1 MDDGDRRCRF
11 HCGHERILRR
21 GEDDIALEIDKLFG
35 EIGNSVKRGFKNP
48 SLDHCILTIDVPG
61 VA

>member
-1 MDDGDRRCRF
+1 
-11 HCGHERILRR
+11 LRR

-48 SLDHCILTIDVPG
+48 GLDHCILTVDVPG
-61 VA
+61 IA